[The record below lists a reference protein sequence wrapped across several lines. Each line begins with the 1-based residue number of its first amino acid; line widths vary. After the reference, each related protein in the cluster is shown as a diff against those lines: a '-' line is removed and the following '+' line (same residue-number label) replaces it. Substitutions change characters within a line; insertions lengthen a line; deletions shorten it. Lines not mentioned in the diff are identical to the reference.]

1 MAKQTGSD
9 IDNQLAK
16 LLAAQFWPLYDND
29 TSDFDR
35 AEAGTLE
42 ARESA
47 PGDRGEILF
56 TPKTIYF
63 NSDKE
68 PVQMSEEKV
77 ESGEETPAY
86 ILEADYSEELDKLLV
101 WSTDDR
107 SEI

>member
-1 MAKQTGSD
+1 VAKKTGNE

-16 LLAAQFWPLYDND
+16 VLAAQFWPLYDND
-29 TSDFDR
+29 TSDYDR
-35 AEAGTLE
+35 AEVGSLE

-47 PGDRGEILF
+47 PDNLGEILF

-63 NSDKE
+63 NSDQE

-77 ESGEETPAY
+77 ESGDETPTY

-107 SEI
+107 SSP